1 MTMRSILSNRR
12 TAIALV
18 AGVAM
23 FGLAACEST
32 GGSGGAGVGTAGGAA
47 LGAGAGRL
55 IFGNST
61 TGMLIGAGVGGLAGN
76 MAIDRPAEQRRAEQ
90 QQQDA
95 DRAMQRQLEFERQR
109 ALQAEE
115 TRREIEEQR
124 LFNEWL
130 LQRNA
135 TSS

>member
-1 MTMRSILSNRR
+1 MNMRSILSNRR

-18 AGVAM
+18 AGIAM
-23 FGLAACEST
+23 FGLAACET
-32 GGSGGAGVGTAGGAA
+32 GSGGPGVGTAGGAA

-76 MAIDRPAEQRRAEQ
+76 MAIDRPAEERRREQ
-90 QQQDA
+90 QQLDA
-95 DRAMQRQLEFERQR
+95 DRAAQRQLDFERQR
-109 ALQAEE
+109 MLQEEE

-124 LFNEWL
+124 LFNEWM

-135 TSS
+135 TGS

>member
-1 MTMRSILSNRR
+1 MRSILSYRR

-18 AGVAM
+18 ASVAM
-23 FGLAACEST
+23 FGLAACET
-32 GGSGGAGVGTAGGAA
+32 SGGPGVGTAGGAA

-76 MAIDRPAEQRRAEQ
+76 MAVDRPAEQRRAEQ
-90 QQQDA
+90 QQLDA

-109 ALQAEE
+109 TLQAEE

-130 LQRNA
+130 RERYA
-135 TSS
+135 T

>member
-1 MTMRSILSNRR
+1 MTMRSIMSKRR

-23 FGLAACEST
+23 FGLAACET
-32 GGSGGAGVGTAGGAA
+32 GSGGPGAGTAGGAA
-47 LGAGAGRL
+47 IGAGAGRL

-76 MAIDRPAEQRRAEQ
+76 MAIDQPAEQRRREQ
-90 QQQDA
+90 QQLDA
-95 DRAMQRQLEFERQR
+95 DRAAQRQLDFERQR
-109 ALQAEE
+109 MLQEEE

-130 LQRNA
+130 LQRG
-135 TSS
+135 TTGS